1 MSQTNGVHVSKSG
14 TSLAAPQQLFISGK
28 YQNSQN
34 KGTFPVKNP
43 MTGETIYE
51 CVSASLDDYAAAIEE
66 AYAAQ
71 PSWARLGP
79 SSRRLILLK
88 AADIM
93 ETYIDKDAPD
103 ILSAEVSAT
112 KGWVRANIL
121 STAGVFRET
130 AALATHI
137 KGEIVPADRPGT
149 TILVSREPVGVVLAI
164 SPWNMPVTLTARAI
178 CCPLICGNSVVLKPS
193 EFSPKSQH
201 LVVRALTE
209 AGLPVGC
216 LQFLPT
222 SAADTPRAIEFAI
235 RHPKV
240 SRANFTGSDRVGR
253 IIAGLSASCLK
264 PCVLELGGKAPVVVL
279 EDADVEA
286 AVEAVVYGAMSNS
299 GQICM
304 STERA
309 IVHRSLAADFKAL
322 LVKRVESLRV
332 GNHLEDPDVQ
342 LSGLFTAA
350 SAERVLSL
358 IKGAVDAG
366 ATLLAGDLALHGPCR
381 TILAPHVLTGVTRDM
396 DLFHRETFGP
406 VVFVS
411 EFDTD
416 DEAVA
421 QANDS
426 EFSLCASV
434 FSRDVLRAMDTAKRI
449 RTGSCHING
458 PTVYIEAPLPN
469 GGIGGASGY
478 GRFGG
483 VAGIEEFTE
492 RQIVSLAR
500 PGIKY
505 AF

>member
-1 MSQTNGVHVSKSG
+1 MSQPNGIHASKSP
-14 TSLAAPQQLFISGK
+14 SLAEPQQLFIGGK

-34 KGTFPVKNP
+34 NGTFPVKNP

-51 CVSASLDDYAAAIEE
+51 CASASLDDYAAAIEN
-66 AYAAQ
+66 AHVVQ

-79 SSRRLILLK
+79 SARRLILLK

-93 ETYIDKDAPD
+93 ETYINKHAPE
-103 ILSAEVSAT
+103 ILSGEVSAT
-112 KGWVRANIL
+112 KGWIRANIL
-121 STAGVFRET
+121 STAGVFREN

-149 TILVSREPVGVVLAI
+149 TILVNREPVGVVFAI

-178 CCPLICGNSVVLKPS
+178 CCPLICGNSVILKPS

-201 LVVRALTE
+201 LVVSALVE
-209 AGLPVGC
+209 AGLPAGC

-222 SAADTPRAIEFAI
+222 SSADTPQAVEFAVQ
-235 RHPKV
+235 HPKV
-240 SRANFTGSDRVGR
+240 SRTNFTGSDRVGR

-264 PCVLELGGKAPVVVL
+264 QCVLELGGKAPVVVL
-279 EDADVEA
+279 EDADVDA
-286 AVEAVVYGAMSNS
+286 AVESVVYGAMSNS

-304 STERA
+304 STEWV
-309 IVHRSLAADFKAL
+309 IVHHSLAADFKSQ

-332 GNHLEDPDVQ
+332 GNHLEEPDVE

-350 SAERVLSL
+350 SAERVLRL
-358 IKGAVDAG
+358 IKAAVDAG
-366 ATLLAGDLALHGPCR
+366 ATLLAGDLSLYGPCR
-381 TILAPHVLTGVTRDM
+381 TILGPHVLADVTRDM
-396 DLFHRETFGP
+396 DIFHQETFGP
-406 VVFVS
+406 VVFLS

-416 DEAVA
+416 EDAIA

-434 FSRDVLRAMDTAKRI
+434 FSRDVLRAMGMAKRI
-449 RTGSCHING
+449 RTGSCHVNG

-469 GGIGGASGY
+469 GGVGGASGY

-492 RQIVSLAR
+492 RQIVSLVS
-500 PGIKY
+500 PGMKY
-505 AF
+505 TF